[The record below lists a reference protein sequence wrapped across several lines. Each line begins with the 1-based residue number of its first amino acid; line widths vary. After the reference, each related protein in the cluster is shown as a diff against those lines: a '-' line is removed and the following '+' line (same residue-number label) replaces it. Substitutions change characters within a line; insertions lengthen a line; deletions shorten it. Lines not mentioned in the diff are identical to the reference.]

1 MSAEGRT
8 ACGPTRRGTRRQR
21 RECHGAGR
29 LACYA
34 AVAGE
39 LSRWAA
45 RRKALGVKGATMKRA
60 TMKLYFGWIML
71 GIIIGTNFGFWG
83 EWHAQHSISPNLAIG
98 NPTIE
103 ILAAVAYGMIGFV
116 VGLVVAIGISIYR
129 YVRRRKQDQFTKANT
144 SAT

>member
-1 MSAEGRT
+1 
-8 ACGPTRRGTRRQR
+8 
-21 RECHGAGR
+21 
-29 LACYA
+29 
-34 AVAGE
+34 
-39 LSRWAA
+39 
-45 RRKALGVKGATMKRA
+45 MKRA

-83 EWHAQHSISPNLAIG
+83 EWHAQHSISPNLAKG